1 MAVQK
6 RASGTSPR
14 QTWSNPLCPPTHLD
28 AFSAMVR
35 LVSHLKLP
43 VTPSRNCHP
52 ITALE
57 FAMFIVRSLIDL
69 MFAAGGWPRPS
80 CFAER

>member
-1 MAVQK
+1 
-6 RASGTSPR
+6 
-14 QTWSNPLCPPTHLD
+14 
-28 AFSAMVR
+28 MVR